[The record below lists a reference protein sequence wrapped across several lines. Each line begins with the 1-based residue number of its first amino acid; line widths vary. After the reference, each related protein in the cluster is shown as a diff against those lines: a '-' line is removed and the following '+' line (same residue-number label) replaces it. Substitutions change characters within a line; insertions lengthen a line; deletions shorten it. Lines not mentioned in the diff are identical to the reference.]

1 LNSLLPL
8 FANNILPILI
18 AAGIG
23 VLLQR
28 LLHPDPRSLS
38 QATMYVLTP
47 CLVFTQLVSSDITM
61 TDMILMVLLA
71 FSLII
76 IMALLGLG
84 LSRLLRLPPKLTSA
98 FILTIAFMNSGNFGL
113 PFSNYVL
120 GSEGLAWATIFFI
133 TSSLSINSLGIYI
146 ATAGAFSP
154 RAALRK
160 LISFPPVYAVPL
172 ALLVRSFNIPVP
184 DFIWL
189 PLELLGRAAVP
200 IMLLLLGMQIA
211 YNGFPKRKG
220 LVAISASLRLLVSPL
235 IAFGLT
241 LILGLESVAQ
251 QSALIEAAMPTAV
264 FSSVLALEF
273 DVEPDFTTGS
283 ILVSTLLSPLTLTPL
298 IALLQV

>member
-1 LNSLLPL
+1 LNSLLTL
-8 FANNILPILI
+8 FADNILPILI

-28 LLHPDPRSLS
+28 YLHPDPRSLS

-47 CLVFTQLVSSDITM
+47 CLVFTQLVASDITVM
-61 TDMILMVLLA
+61 DMILMVVLA
-71 FSLII
+71 FSLMI
-76 IMALLGLG
+76 IMAMLGLG
-84 LSRLLRLPPKLTSA
+84 LSRLLRLPPKLTSV
-98 FILTIAFMNSGNFGL
+98 FILTIAFMNAGNFGL

-133 TSSLSINSLGIYI
+133 TSSLTINSLGIYI
-146 ATAGAFSP
+146 ASAGAFSP
-154 RAALRK
+154 RTAIRK
-160 LISFPPVYAVPL
+160 LVSFPPLYAVPL
-172 ALLVRSFNIPVP
+172 ALLVRSFDITMP
-184 DFIWL
+184 DFLWR

-220 LVAISASLRLLVSPL
+220 LVALSASLRLLVSPML
-235 IAFGLT
+235 AYGLT

-251 QSALIEAAMPTAV
+251 QAALIEAAMPTAV

-273 DVEPDFTTGS
+273 DIEPDFATGS

-298 IALLQV
+298 IALLQA